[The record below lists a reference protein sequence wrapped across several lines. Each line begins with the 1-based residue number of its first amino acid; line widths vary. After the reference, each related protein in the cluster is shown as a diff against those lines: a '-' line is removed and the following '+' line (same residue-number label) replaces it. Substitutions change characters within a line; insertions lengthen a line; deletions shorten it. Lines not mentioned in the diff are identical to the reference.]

1 MSESIQPTPEDLEM
15 LKAQADTLGIE
26 YHPNIGYEKLRER
39 IKEVMDTQ
47 ETDKE
52 RVTGK
57 ETPVERRT
65 RKHKEA
71 MALVR
76 CLIVCNDPNKRDW
89 PGEWLGVSNGAGVSI
104 RKLVPYNQPD
114 KPFHLPRIMVNMLRE
129 KQVQVFVSKPGKYG
143 TPIRV
148 SRSIAAYTINELP
161 PLTQQE
167 LSDLAKSQLARGA
180 LDDTP
185 NY

>member
-1 MSESIQPTPEDLEM
+1 MSESIQPTSEDLEM
-15 LKAQADTLGIE
+15 LKAQADQLGVT
-26 YHPNIGYEKLRER
+26 YHPNISYEKLRER
-39 IKEVMDTQ
+39 VKEVMDNQ
-47 ETDKE
+47 ETGKV
-52 RVTGK
+52 RVSGN
-57 ETPVERRT
+57 ETPAERRT

-76 CLIVCNDPNKRDW
+76 CLILCNDPAKRDW
-89 PGEWLGVSNGAGVSI
+89 PGEWLGVSNGAGVQI

-143 TPIRV
+143 TPVRV
-148 SRSIAAYTINELP
+148 SRSIAAYTITELP
-161 PLTQQE
+161 PLTAEE
-167 LSDLAKSQLARGA
+167 LADLARSQMARGA